1 MCRKFKNMM
10 RVLLVCLCAVVVIKT
25 AVWAAPE
32 SDVGTPATRDLKAEA
47 ADAELGT
54 MIARL
59 ESRYGIDFRYRGF
72 PKPPEGAYIKFFGVS
87 PQDEGRLKDYV
98 WLFENE
104 MAQYPQGF
112 FKDRGVLGI
121 GLVTH
126 LFMGNRPAQGMYH
139 SQLRIMFFDIARFS
153 RNKARQRH
161 SIHHEIF
168 HMMATIKPDPAL
180 QADAWTA
187 LNTPGFSYGSQT
199 RVKDRANPYNYYA
212 PFEPGFVTYYSM
224 ESPDE
229 DQAEIFACLMQ
240 PQHRRLIEQW
250 ILQDKIL
257 RKKVEVIRGF
267 MERYHDEFR

>member
-47 ADAELGT
+47 ADVELGT

-72 PKPPEGAYIKFFGVS
+72 PKLPGDAYVKFSGVTS
-87 PQDEGRLKDYV
+87 KDEEVLKEY
-98 WLFENE
+98 LKIFKAEIT
-104 MAQYPQGF
+104 QYPPGF
-112 FKDRGVLGI
+112 FKDRGVRAI

-126 LFMGNRPAQGMYH
+126 LFMDDRPAQGLYTP
-139 SQLRIMFFDIARFS
+139 QLRIMFFDISRFRRNTAS
-153 RNKARQRH
+153 RRH

-168 HMMATIKPDPAL
+168 HMMTTLKPDPAL
-180 QADAWTA
+180 EAGVWSAM
-187 LNTPGFSYGSQT
+187 NTPGFVYGPQVRRKNQT
-199 RVKDRANPYNYYA
+199 NPYNYFA
-212 PFEPGFVTYYSM
+212 PYEPGFVTYYSM
-224 ESPDE
+224 ESPIE

-240 PQHRRLIEQW
+240 PKHRRLIEQW